1 MRLMITLSADYIFIR
16 LSLMIPAVTKTCCKM
31 KQVLKHND
39 YEKLLP
45 IIVILAEK
53 GEISSVEAV
62 AVSGKSRTTVWRY
75 LQKLVDAGVV
85 EDE

>member
-1 MRLMITLSADYIFIR
+1 
-16 LSLMIPAVTKTCCKM
+16 MIPAVTKTCCKM

-53 GEISSVEAV
+53 GEISSAEAV

-75 LQKLVDAGVV
+75 LQKLVDAGVA
-85 EDE
+85 EDEGTTTDKVYRVKRE